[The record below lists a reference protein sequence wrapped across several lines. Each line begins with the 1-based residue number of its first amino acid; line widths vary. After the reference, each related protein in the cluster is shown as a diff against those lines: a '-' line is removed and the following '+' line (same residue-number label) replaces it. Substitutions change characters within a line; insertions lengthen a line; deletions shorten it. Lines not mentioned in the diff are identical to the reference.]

1 MTSTDKYLTL
11 VTADQVKLEIKD
23 PVDATALEQSQ
34 AIQSELQNNVDGP
47 VDPTQLMAVAK
58 RLGDLPAEAETY
70 IASKDDCRAAF
81 EGLGDTER
89 KALVNIHARVKVF
102 AEAQRASVRDMEID
116 IPGGKAG
123 HTVSP
128 CRGTSWCIQSMLYN

>member
-34 AIQSELQNNVDGP
+34 AILSELRNNVNGP